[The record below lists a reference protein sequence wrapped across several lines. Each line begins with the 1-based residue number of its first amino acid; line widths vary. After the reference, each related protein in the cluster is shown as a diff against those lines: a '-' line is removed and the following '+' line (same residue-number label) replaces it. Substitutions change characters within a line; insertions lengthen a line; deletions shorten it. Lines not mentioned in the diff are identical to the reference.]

1 MSELQGNTEIRIGSE
16 RSFGIVF
23 CVVFLIVA
31 LWPLWGGESIRYW
44 AMAVAA
50 GFLMLGYLA
59 PNVLRPLNRLWFKF
73 GMLLSRIVSPIVMA
87 ILFFITVTPIGLIRR
102 AFVTDPLNQKID
114 PKADTYWVPVDREQ
128 KAATSMRKQ
137 Y

>member
-1 MSELQGNTEIRIGSE
+1 MSELQGNTEVRIGSE

-23 CVVFLIVA
+23 AIVFLIIA
-31 LWPLWGGESIRYW
+31 LWPLWGGGSVRYW
-44 AMAVAA
+44 ALVGAVAFLLL
-50 GFLMLGYLA
+50 GFLA
-59 PNVLRPLNRLWFKF
+59 PGVLRPMNRLWFRF

-102 AFVTDPLNQKID
+102 IFVADPLKQRID
-114 PKADTYWVPVDREQ
+114 PEAKSYWIPVDREQ
-128 KAATSMRKQ
+128 KASTSMRKQ